1 MTEAEAFAAI
11 ALAAVAA
18 DGKIRQDEASAL
30 RKVLEHRRLF
40 REMSEQAMGNLS
52 IELMQSLESDGVRGL
67 MDRALLKLSPDLQE
81 SALAVAAHLV
91 YSDRWESS
99 STTWW
104 IRSSCRRAAMV
115 PQSCV
120 RLRSSTA
127 TPCAIN
133 GSAP

>member
-81 SALAVAAHLV
+81 SALAVSAHLG
-91 YSDRWESS
+91 YSDRWVKPQETEFLNYLVDQVKLPEGSDGAS
-99 STTWW
+99 
-104 IRSSCRRAAMV
+104 IVRAFEIFY
-115 PQSCV
+115 
-120 RLRSSTA
+120 RDTLRD
-127 TPCAIN
+127 
-133 GSAP
+133 

>member
-40 REMSEQAMGNLS
+40 SEMSEQAMGNLS

-91 YSDRWESS
+91 YSDRWVKPQEKEFLNYLVDQVKLPEGSDGAS
-99 STTWW
+99 
-104 IRSSCRRAAMV
+104 IVRAFEIFY
-115 PQSCV
+115 
-120 RLRSSTA
+120 RDTLRD
-127 TPCAIN
+127 
-133 GSAP
+133 

>member
-30 RKVLEHRRLF
+30 RKVLEHRQLF

-67 MDRALLKLSPDLQE
+67 IDRALLKLSPDLQE

-91 YSDRWESS
+91 YADRWVKPQETDFLNYLVDQVKLPEGSDGGS
-99 STTWW
+99 
-104 IRSSCRRAAMV
+104 IVRAFEV
-115 PQSCV
+115 FH
-120 RLRSSTA
+120 RDTLRD
-127 TPCAIN
+127 
-133 GSAP
+133 

>member
-40 REMSEQAMGNLS
+40 REMGEQAMDNLS

-81 SALAVAAHLV
+81 SALAVARLV
-91 YSDRWESS
+91 YSDRWVKPQEKSS
-99 STTWW
+99 LTTWW
-104 IRSSCRRAAMV
+104 IRSSCGGQRWCLNRA
-115 PQSCV
+115 CFEIFY
-120 RLRSSTA
+120 RDTLRD
-127 TPCAIN
+127 
-133 GSAP
+133 